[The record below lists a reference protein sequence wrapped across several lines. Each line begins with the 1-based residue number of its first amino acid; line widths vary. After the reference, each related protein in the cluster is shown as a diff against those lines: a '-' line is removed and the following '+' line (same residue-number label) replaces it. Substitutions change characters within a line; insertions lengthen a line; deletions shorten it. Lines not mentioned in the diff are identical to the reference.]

1 MNTADIK
8 TIGIVGAGLMG
19 HGIAQVFAFRGFRVR
34 IFDVDGAALL
44 AVPDRIR
51 ENAVVFEE
59 LGLISSEEIAQGL
72 DSITLCK
79 TLPDLVDDAQ
89 VVIEAVSEKLAL
101 KRSVFKEVERHAAA
115 DALLCSNTS
124 AISITDISQG
134 LRRRERFLGTHFWN
148 PPHVLPCVEVIKGQA
163 TSEQAFDTV
172 CELLQSAGK
181 DPVRVLKD
189 VPGFLGNRLQHA
201 MWREAVAMVEMG
213 IAHPEDIDKVVK
225 NGFGLRCAFLGPL
238 ETADLAGIDLSR
250 EVHAYLFPFL
260 TSTTKPSPVL
270 DEMCRTNKLG
280 AKTGQGFHH
289 WPEAKRQGFVRQ
301 RDETLLKIL
310 AMRRPKEKAAE

>member
-1 MNTADIK
+1 MEAAAIK

-19 HGIAQVFAFRGFRVR
+19 HGIAQVFAFRGFRVN
-34 IFDVDGAALL
+34 IFDVDQAALH

-51 ENAVVFEE
+51 ENAVVFDA
-59 LGLISSEEIAQGL
+59 LGLLSSQKMAEGL
-72 DSITLCK
+72 NNITLCR
-79 TLPDLVDDAQ
+79 TLPDLADGAQ
-89 VVIEAVSEKLAL
+89 VVIEAVSEKLDL
-101 KRSVFKEVERHAAA
+101 KTAVFREIERHAAA
-115 DALLCSNTS
+115 DTILCSNTS
-124 AISITDISQG
+124 AISITDIGRG
-134 LRRRERFLGTHFWN
+134 LRRPERFLGTHFWN
-148 PPHVLPCVEVIKGQA
+148 PPHVLPCVEVIKGEA
-163 TSEQAFDTV
+163 TSEQVFEAV
-172 CELLQSAGK
+172 CDVLQSAGK

-201 MWREAVAMVEMG
+201 MWREAVALVEMG

-260 TSTTKPSPVL
+260 SATTRPSPIL
-270 DEMCRTNKLG
+270 DDMCRKNQLG
-280 AKTGQGFHH
+280 AKTGRGFHD
-289 WPEAKRQGFVRQ
+289 WPAAKRQNFVRQ

-310 AMRRPKEKAAE
+310 AMRRPREKAGE

>member
-1 MNTADIK
+1 MQAKDIN

-19 HGIAQVFAFRGFRVR
+19 HGIAQVFAFHGFQVN
-34 IFDVDGAALL
+34 IYDVDPTMLL

-59 LGLISSEEIAQGL
+59 LGLVTPEAIAAGL
-72 DSITLCK
+72 NNITLCT
-79 TLPDLVDDAQ
+79 TLPGLTDGAQ
-89 VVIEAVSEKLAL
+89 VIIEAVSEKLDL
-101 KRSVFKEVERHAAA
+101 KIAVFREIESYAAE
-115 DALLCSNTS
+115 DAIFCSNTS

-134 LRRRERFLGTHFWN
+134 LDHRERFLGTHYWN
-148 PPHVLPCVEVIKGQA
+148 PPHVLPCVEVIKGEA
-163 TSEQAFDTV
+163 TSNEVFETV

-213 IAHPEDIDKVVK
+213 IAHPADIDKVVK

-260 TSTTKPSPVL
+260 SSTTTPSPVL
-270 DEMCRTNKLG
+270 DTMCRENKLG
-280 AKTGQGFHH
+280 AKTGQGFHD
-289 WPEAKRQGFVRQ
+289 WPEAKRRGFVKQ

-310 AMRRPKEKAAE
+310 SMRRPDEKEGR

>member
-1 MNTADIK
+1 MKSKDIN

-34 IFDVDGAALL
+34 IFDVDPAMLL

-51 ENAVVFEE
+51 ENAVIFEE
-59 LGLISSEEIAQGL
+59 LGLVSSEEITESL
-72 DSITLCK
+72 NNITLCT
-79 TLPDLVDDAQ
+79 TLPDLSDGAQ
-89 VVIEAVSEKLAL
+89 VVIEAVSEKLDL
-101 KRSVFKEVERHAAA
+101 KISVFREIESHAAE
-115 DALLCSNTS
+115 DAILCSNTS
-124 AISITDISQG
+124 AISITEISRG
-134 LRRRERFLGTHFWN
+134 LRHRERFLGTHYWN
-148 PPHVLPCVEVIKGQA
+148 PPHVLPCVEVIKGEA
-163 TSEQAFDTV
+163 TSEQVFETV

-260 TSTTKPSPVL
+260 SSTTKPSPIL
-270 DEMCRTNKLG
+270 DEMCRENKLG
-280 AKTGQGFHH
+280 AKTGQGFHD
-289 WPEAKRQGFVRQ
+289 WPDAKRQGFLKQ
-301 RDETLLKIL
+301 RDEILLKIL
-310 AMRRPKEKAAE
+310 GMRQQD

>member
-1 MNTADIK
+1 METTDIK

-19 HGIAQVFAFRGFRVR
+19 HGIAQVFAFHGFRVR
-34 IFDVDGAALL
+34 IFDVDRAALL

-79 TLPDLVDDAQ
+79 TLPDLVDGAQ
-89 VVIEAVSEKLAL
+89 VVIEAVSEKLDL

-115 DALLCSNTS
+115 DAILCSNTS

-134 LRRRERFLGTHFWN
+134 LRRPKRFLGTHFWN

-163 TSEQAFDTV
+163 TSEQAFETV
-172 CELLQSAGK
+172 CELLESAGK

-260 TSTTKPSPVL
+260 SSATEPSPVL
-270 DEMCRTNKLG
+270 DEMCRANKLG
-280 AKTGQGFHH
+280 AKTGQGFHN
-289 WPEAKRQGFVRQ
+289 WPEAKRQGFVKQ

-310 AMRRPKEKAAE
+310 AMRRPKEKAGG